1 MTTCRRQDE
10 SDYGIY
16 VYESAFKPVRGD
28 RVSLVGQISEYHGL
42 TELSHVNESTTI
54 LLSSG
59 NALPSPLPLTTGDLG
74 ERHEGILLEV
84 PPPQDRRSIRPI
96 RLRLPLRCV

>member
-1 MTTCRRQDE
+1 MVTACRRQDE
-10 SDYGIY
+10 SDYGVY
-16 VYESAFKPVRGD
+16 VYESGFTPVKGD
-28 RVSLVGQISEYHGL
+28 RVSLVGQISEYNGL
-42 TELSHVNESTTI
+42 TELSHVSEPTT
-54 LLSSG
+54 LSSG

>member
-1 MTTCRRQDE
+1 MVTTCRRQDE

-16 VYESAFKPVRGD
+16 VYESAFTPVRGD

-42 TELSHVNESTTI
+42 TELSHVSEPTT
-54 LLSSG
+54 LSSG